1 MPRAPPAC
9 WSPIRARRR
18 LAPIVCTRS
27 PRPASRKPGCHEP
40 AGPSQGRIP
49 ERAAR
54 RYSSEPAGPS
64 QGRIPERAARRYSSE
79 PAGPSQGRGCP
90 MSRIAQRAG
99 TPVSARLAIAR
110 AVLGG
115 AFGRNRGRLALSIA
129 AIALGVALGFAVALI
144 NEAAIGEFTGG
155 MKTLSGLADLEVRGP
170 RAHWST

>member
-27 PRPASRKPGCHEP
+27 PRPASRKPGCH
-40 AGPSQGRIP
+40 
-49 ERAAR
+49 
-54 RYSSEPAGPS
+54 EPAGPS

>member
-1 MPRAPPAC
+1 MPRAPPAS

-18 LAPIVCTRS
+18 PAPIVCTRS

-40 AGPSQGRIP
+40 AGPPQGRIP
-49 ERAAR
+49 KRAAR
-54 RYSSEPAGPS
+54 RYSSEPAGP
-64 QGRIPERAARRYSSE
+64 P
-79 PAGPSQGRGCP
+79 QGRGCP
-90 MSRIAQRAG
+90 MSRSAQRAG
-99 TPVSARLAIAR
+99 TPVGARLAIAR